1 MGTIPDSLEGAG
13 GFTPPR
19 TMRPAELGDNL
30 AQLVWESLSDL
41 ITDGEA
47 ESLLQSLS
55 IPLPDGVPDQRATGE
70 LLIFLMWAHTRGA
83 QLAFLGRAP
92 EELIKKGLDE
102 FHRAVFEDL
111 ERNGTNPVQLPLFEQ
126 RLGARYAEYHVAAR
140 ASDSELGTAALRHLA
155 NSDRA
160 PSRLAKILTERA
172 VTVAGPLRDYLED
185 VELVD

>member
-1 MGTIPDSLEGAG
+1 MSTIPGAVDAER
-13 GFTPPR
+13 GFLPPR
-19 TMRPAELGDNL
+19 TMRPDELGDNL

-47 ESLLQSLS
+47 EALLDSLS
-55 IPLPDGVPDQRATGE
+55 IPVADGVPDQRTTGE

-92 EELIKKGLDE
+92 EELLKKGLDE

-111 ERNGTNPVQLPLFEQ
+111 ESHGTSRVQLPMFEQ
-126 RLGARYAEYHVAAR
+126 RLGARYAEYHSAAR
-140 ASDSELGTAALRHLA
+140 ASDSELGSAALRHLA
-155 NSDRA
+155 GTTSPPR
-160 PSRLAKILTERA
+160 SLAQMLTERA